1 LRCCIKEYQVI
12 IIANSLICIEVIKLK
27 KKIVARSIVDKKMG
41 KVKLEIENL
50 SLLRKVINV
59 KITTKTQIHKKTQNA
74 SF

>member
-1 LRCCIKEYQVI
+1 
-12 IIANSLICIEVIKLK
+12 
-27 KKIVARSIVDKKMG
+27 MG